1 MGIEAAF
8 MVPHPPV
15 IIPKIGKGEEGKISK
30 TKEAYEEVANRIG
43 VLKPDTIVVISSHQ
57 TMYADYFHISPRRSA
72 KGNFEKFKVSSVNM
86 AVKYDTEFVD
96 QLVSIAQSYHV
107 PAGTKGEKD
116 KMLDYGTMIPLV
128 FVNQKWKEYKL
139 VRIGLSGL
147 PFTRHYE
154 LGKCIKD
161 AAKKLGR
168 KTVVIASGDLS
179 HRMQKNGPYGY
190 VEEGPKYDE
199 KVMNIM
205 EHARFDELFDFEE
218 GFLAKAG
225 ECGHRTFLVLAG
237 TLDQAAVQAEKLSY
251 EGPLGVG
258 YGVCAYRVMGENEDC
273 SYEERYI
280 EREEKRIEKRKEKED
295 DYVSLARTAIEEY
308 MVSGESTV
316 TTEQLP
322 DELCHNK
329 AGAFVLIKEA
339 GKLRGCIG
347 TIEPMKDSLAEEIMC
362 NAMNAAFHDPR
373 YAPIRKDELK
383 RLEIIVDVIGK
394 LEEIDSNEM
403 LDIHR
408 YGVIVSRGRKKGF
421 LLPNQSGLETV
432 EQQVAIARKNAGIK
446 PKDKVK
452 VERFEVVRH
461 I

>member
-15 IIPKIGKGEEGKISK
+15 IIPKVGKGEEGKISK
-30 TKEAYEEVANRIG
+30 TKEAYEEVASRIEK
-43 VLKPDTIVVISSHQ
+43 LKPDTIVIISSHQ
-57 TMYADYFHISPRRSA
+57 TMYADYFHISPRKSA

-96 QLVSIAQSYHV
+96 EIVSIAQSHHV

-116 KMLDYGTMIPLV
+116 KMLDYGTMIPLT

-154 LGKCIKD
+154 LGQCVKE
-161 AAKKLGR
+161 AANRLGR

-179 HRMQKNGPYGY
+179 HRMQKDGPYGY
-190 VEEGPKYDE
+190 VTEGPKYDE

-205 EHARFDELFDFEE
+205 EHARFDELFNFDE
-218 GFLAKAG
+218 GVLAKAA

-237 TLDQAAVQAEKLSY
+237 SLDHTAVQAEKLSY
-251 EGPLGVG
+251 EGPFGVG
-258 YGVCAYRVMGENEDC
+258 YGICSYRVLGEDKECNFKEK
-273 SYEERYI
+273 YIAREERKI
-280 EREEKRIEKRKEKED
+280 EEYKKKED
-295 DYVSLARTAIEEY
+295 GFVSLARSAIKEY
-308 MVSGESTV
+308 ATSGEILRV
-316 TTEQLP
+316 PNPLP
-322 DELCHNK
+322 EELCHKK

-347 TIEPMKDSLAEEIMC
+347 TIEPVKESLAEEIIC
-362 NAMNAAFHDPR
+362 NAVNAAFHDPR

-383 RLEIIVDVIGK
+383 RLEIIVDVTGE
-394 LEEIDSNEM
+394 LEEIDSTEM
-403 LDIHR
+403 LDIDR

-421 LLPNQSGLETV
+421 LLPNQNGLETV
-432 EQQVAIARKNAGIK
+432 EQQVAIARKNAGVK
-446 PKDKVK
+446 PKEKVK
-452 VERFEVVRH
+452 MERFEVVRH